1 MTFPSF
7 VQTREASIGTASLLI
22 SADPLVIQVTITPS
36 RGLVWD
42 ATGDRFESSTLVTE
56 GNLGESITLDLPC
69 TDVAGWRDSATGA
82 LIDVSA
88 PDSYTHTYTAVVR
101 FLDAGKHSTGRAV
114 TLGPFVLPAGDGS
127 PMDLDKLLPVPGV
140 AGGSVLVPDSWSA
153 LVADAVAAAEA
164 IGNADNLLTGTV
176 ADARLP
182 VTAQAAT
189 LAATYT
195 RPQGGRTALL
205 GDSITDRNALF
216 TIGGGYVTTPGA
228 GYFWQANMH
237 LRDALTLVHE
247 GGVSGEKTDQM
258 LIRVPDVLATTPD
271 ICVVLGGTNDVF
283 ANRTTAQVTAGL
295 TAIYDALR
303 AGGVLRIAAGHIP
316 PADSYTSGQRLV
328 ASQVNAWITDYCRA
342 SKGMVCVPWAAV
354 LTDPTTGNYLT
365 GMATDGTHPSTSGA
379 AFMGRV
385 LAGALRPWIRQ
396 DGAALATSNTDPNNA
411 ITNGMMVGDTAGI
424 ADTYTVTNV
433 GGTAVFAA
441 RKRARTDA
449 PGYWQEIAMTSG
461 AITLQADTGAAGTA
475 WQVGDTVQGSLEI
488 DTDSD
493 LDALTKL
500 QVFLQ
505 GSTAGGGIVNQSAG
519 LYDSYTSPR
528 RTPVHRGVITT
539 QPLLV
544 TATMAKLQL
553 RLHIAGTGIVR
564 TSRWMIRKVG

>member
-88 PDSYTHTYTAVVR
+88 PDSYTHTYAGTIR
-101 FLDAGKHSTGRAV
+101 FLDSTKHSIGKSV
-114 TLGPFVLPAGDGS
+114 TLGRFVLPVGDGS
-127 PMDLDKLLPVPGV
+127 PVDLDKLLPVPGV
-140 AGGSVLVPDSWSA
+140 SGGSVLVPDSWSA

-205 GDSITDRNALF
+205 GDSTTDRNALF

-528 RTPVHRGVITT
+528 RTPVDRGVITT